1 MYNGETGVL
10 LEQRIDPFLRKEKG
24 MEQRQKG
31 TRIFGEIKR
40 DFSAIYYIG
49 RWVSSED

>member
-31 TRIFGEIKR
+31 TRILERSKETFLQ
-40 DFSAIYYIG
+40 YII
-49 RWVSSED
+49 